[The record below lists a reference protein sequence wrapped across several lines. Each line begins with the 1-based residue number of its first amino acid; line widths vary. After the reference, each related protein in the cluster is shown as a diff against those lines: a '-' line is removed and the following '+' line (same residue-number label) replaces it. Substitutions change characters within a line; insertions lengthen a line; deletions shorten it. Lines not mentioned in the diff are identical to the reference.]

1 MKVLNVSILLILF
14 LSGCVP
20 AVQQPVPLPSEPFL
34 VIAHRGASA
43 YAPAHTFPS
52 YELAIEM
59 GAHYIELD
67 LHRTKDGKL
76 VVLHNDSIELN
87 GHEVEIDEISS
98 DVLSAFKPAEEFN
111 QPTNEY
117 ASQKFASLRVPSLE
131 QVLRE
136 FGDQTNYY
144 IEIKSPDRYPGIER
158 QLIDQLSDHHLLDRD
173 DPLPKVIIQSFSSDS
188 LKEVHAL
195 SPGTPLIQLYSFKKK
210 AKLSPAKLKKVSRY
224 ASGIGVNASVV
235 TEHLVNTVHESGL
248 AIHPFTVNEI
258 EQLSSLISM
267 GIDGVFTDKP
277 DLIIT
282 SLNQHKSL
290 N

>member
-1 MKVLNVSILLILF
+1 MKLLKVGTILLLF
-14 LSGCVP
+14 LSGCSP
-20 AVQQPVPLPSEPFL
+20 TYQQPVSLPSEPFL

-87 GHEVEIDEISS
+87 GSELEIDEITT
-98 DVLSAFKPAEEFN
+98 DTLSAFKPADEFN
-111 QPTNEY
+111 RPDNKF
-117 ASQKFASLRVPSLE
+117 ASQRFTSLRVPSLE

-144 IEIKSPDRYPGIER
+144 IEIKSPDRYPGIEQ
-158 QLIDQLSDHHLLDRD
+158 QLFEQLDGHHLLDRD

-188 LKEVHAL
+188 LKKVHEL
-195 SPGTPLIQLYSFKKK
+195 SPTTPLIQLYSFKKK
-210 AKLSPAKLKKVSRY
+210 ANLSSAKLKQVSRY
-224 ASGIGVNASVV
+224 ASGIGVNAEVV
-235 TEHLVNTVHESGL
+235 TEQLVEAVHQSGL
-248 AIHPFTVNEI
+248 AIHPFTVNQS
-258 EQLSSLISM
+258 EQASTLISLGVN
-267 GIDGVFTDKP
+267 GIFTDKP
-277 DLIIT
+277 DLIINLLHQN
-282 SLNQHKSL
+282 SK
-290 N
+290 

>member
-1 MKVLNVSILLILF
+1 MKLLKVGTILLLF
-14 LSGCVP
+14 LSGCSP
-20 AVQQPVPLPSEPFL
+20 TYQQPVSLPSEPFL

-87 GHEVEIDEISS
+87 GSELEIDEITT
-98 DVLSAFKPAEEFN
+98 DTLSAFKPADEFN
-111 QPTNEY
+111 RPDNEF
-117 ASQKFASLRVPSLE
+117 ASLRFSSLRVPSLE

-144 IEIKSPDRYPGIER
+144 IEIKSPDRYPGIEQ
-158 QLIDQLSDHHLLDRD
+158 QLLEQLDGHHLLDRE

-188 LKEVHAL
+188 LKKVHEL
-195 SPGTPLIQLYSFKKK
+195 SPTTPLIQLYSFKKK
-210 AKLSPAKLKKVSRY
+210 ANLSASKLKQVSRY
-224 ASGIGVNASVV
+224 ASGIGVNADAV
-235 TEHLVNTVHESGL
+235 TEQLVETVHQSGL
-248 AIHPFTVNEI
+248 AIHPFTVNQS
-258 EQLSSLISM
+258 EQASTLITLGVN
-267 GIDGVFTDKP
+267 GIFTDKP
-277 DLIIT
+277 DLIIN
-282 SLNQHKSL
+282 LLHQNFK
-290 N
+290 

>member
-1 MKVLNVSILLILF
+1 MKVLKVSMLLILF
-14 LSGCVP
+14 LSGCSP
-20 AVQQPVPLPSEPFL
+20 AFQKPVALPSEPFL

-43 YAPAHTFPS
+43 YAPAHTFAS

-87 GHEVEIDEISS
+87 GHEVEIDEITS
-98 DVLSAFKPAEEFN
+98 DVLSAFTPAEEFN
-111 QPTNEY
+111 QPTNRY
-117 ASQKFASLRVPSLE
+117 ASQKFSSLRVPSLE

-136 FGDQTNYY
+136 FGNQTNYY

-195 SPGTPLIQLYSFKKK
+195 SPETPLIQLYSYKRK

-224 ASGIGVNASVV
+224 ASGIGVNAPVV
-235 TEHLVNTVHESGL
+235 TNRLVKNVHEAGL
-248 AIHPFTVNEI
+248 AIHPFTVNET

-267 GIDGVFTDKP
+267 GVDGVFTDKP
-277 DLIIT
+277 DFVIQF
-282 SLNQHKSL
+282 LNQDTLL